1 MYTRSKLNVL
11 VRIRLKEKSYK
22 RRYNIYT
29 HICSLQCSGQKKWK
43 YFVQKLSL
51 MIGRILRCIKI
62 MDELLAARYIHW
74 NVLFILDFVRIV
86 EIKKLHKNTRLR
98 LLIIKHSS
106 LCWILI
112 CILLISS
119 VQVRYKLNLKQID
132 CEFHQITFQKKINIS
147 FPSIFQRS
155 VNFKVFFFWITKK
168 NV

>member
-1 MYTRSKLNVL
+1 MGIVNGLLRMLKLLMFYDMYTRSKLNVL

-22 RRYNIYT
+22 RRYNIHT

-98 LLIIKHSS
+98 LTYTKTFFIM
-106 LCWILI
+106 
-112 CILLISS
+112 
-119 VQVRYKLNLKQID
+119 LNTD
-132 CEFHQITFQKKINIS
+132 MYT
-147 FPSIFQRS
+147 PY
-155 VNFKVFFFWITKK
+155 
-168 NV
+168 